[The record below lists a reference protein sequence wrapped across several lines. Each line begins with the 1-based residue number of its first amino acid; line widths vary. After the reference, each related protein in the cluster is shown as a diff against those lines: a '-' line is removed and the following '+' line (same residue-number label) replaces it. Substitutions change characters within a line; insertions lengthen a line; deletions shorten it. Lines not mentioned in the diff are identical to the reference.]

1 MELLVVTVSE
11 VWSDVTNKIVGMVGV
26 GSYQTSRRTE
36 LITGHNYKHRKKK
49 HYRPKTKGKQKKK
62 LFYWSHG

>member
-26 GSYQTSRRTE
+26 GSYQTKRTE
-36 LITGHNYKHRKKK
+36 LITGHEYKHRK
-49 HYRPKTKGKQKKK
+49 
-62 LFYWSHG
+62 